1 MKPRRLPRYW
11 PPPETTG
18 SREMVAAIWAA
29 FWLLVLTAGE
39 PDLLGAVVR
48 WVERLGT

>member
-1 MKPRRLPRYW
+1 MKLIDAPWNR
-11 PPPETTG
+11 G
-18 SREMVAAIWAA
+18 IIQNDSRIWSSAIWAA

-48 WVERLGT
+48 WVERL